1 MDDIYEDVVARL
13 AGLGYVINTS
23 GTPDAAVTHSVNRAA
38 EYIKAQI
45 NREEI
50 PDGLYC
56 TYIDMAAGLF
66 LKDKKACSQL
76 GTAFDFAAPAKSIS
90 EGDVS
95 VTFAGASDGSLTPEA
110 RFDKMVDAFI
120 SPPQSVFAAFRRFK
134 W

>member
-1 MDDIYEDVVARL
+1 MDIYEAVVTRL
-13 AGLGYVINTS
+13 ASLGYTVVDSPN
-23 GTPDAAVTHSVNRAA
+23 AAVTYSIDRAA

-45 NREEI
+45 NRTEI
-50 PDGLYC
+50 PDGLRY

-66 LKDKKACSQL
+66 LKDQKACNRL
-76 GTAFDFAAPAKSIS
+76 GAAFDFTAPAKSIS

-110 RFDKMVDAFI
+110 RFDQMVDAFI
-120 SPPQSVFAAFRRFK
+120 NPPQSVFAAFRRFK